1 MESTRYSRVL
11 PLAVFMDD
19 SGFNE
24 QVDILFSSDPVE
36 QTLTLG
42 YSMMASASKGFK
54 NSMNLIGD

>member
-1 MESTRYSRVL
+1 
-11 PLAVFMDD
+11 MDD

>member
-1 MESTRYSRVL
+1 MDSTRYSRVL

-24 QVDILFSSDPVE
+24 QVDISFSSDPAE

-42 YSMMASASKGFK
+42 YSMMPSASKGFK
-54 NSMNLIGD
+54 NSVSLIGD